1 MSRFGLTAKVDT
13 QKQVVNVNPV
23 NNINVNVRSPSDI
36 QSGSGGGSGS
46 GSGKDQR
53 SEELR
58 SRDQGSEETSTSPE
72 MDPSNP
78 YADIYITPTE
88 ENMTALKTRLGE
100 MENKYEAFKIILEMY
115 KNNPIYVNKLILV
128 DDVQLAG
135 LVKLLTTS
143 EEVTIDCEDIGEGCL
158 CGANTYRKVNAIYV
172 KKNGNTLNL
181 KYDFPEVTKQLKELG
196 INIKIVW

>member
-36 QSGSGGGSGS
+36 QNGS
-46 GSGKDQR
+46 GSGKEFHSRDQGSKDQRSQDQR
-53 SEELR
+53 SEE
-58 SRDQGSEETSTSPE
+58 TSPE

>member
-36 QSGSGGGSGS
+36 QSGSGSGGGS
-46 GSGKDQR
+46 GSGKDQ
-53 SEELR
+53 E
-58 SRDQGSEETSTSPE
+58 TSPE

>member
-36 QSGSGGGSGS
+36 QNGS
-46 GSGKDQR
+46 GSGK
-53 SEELR
+53 ELH

>member
-36 QSGSGGGSGS
+36 QSGSGSGS
-46 GSGKDQR
+46 GSGKDQG
-53 SEELR
+53 SKELR
-58 SRDQGSEETSTSPE
+58 SRDQRSEETSTSPE